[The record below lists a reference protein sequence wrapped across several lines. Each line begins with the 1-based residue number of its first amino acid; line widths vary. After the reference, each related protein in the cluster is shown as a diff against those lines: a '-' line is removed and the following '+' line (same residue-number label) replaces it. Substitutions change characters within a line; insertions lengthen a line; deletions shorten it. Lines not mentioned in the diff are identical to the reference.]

1 MISEALHFRKSIFM
15 PLFQIL
21 LIAVGLAMDAFAVS
35 LASGFSLKSSYLF
48 WSCIIALFFGGF
60 QALMPVLG
68 WFGGNLFRNYIE
80 KFDHWIAFGLLV
92 IIGIRMIYEAFVSHP
107 EKKLIRPTNL
117 LVLLGLAIATSID
130 ALAAGLGFSLLNVP
144 IFLPALTIGIITF
157 IISFCGVMLG
167 RSIGIKW
174 GERAHLL
181 GGIVLIVIG
190 IKILLGHLL

>member
-1 MISEALHFRKSIFM
+1 MSLLQIF
-15 PLFQIL
+15 

-35 LASGFSLKSSYLF
+35 MASGVSLKKSYVL
-48 WSCIIALFFGGF
+48 WACIIALFFGGF
-60 QALMPVLG
+60 QALMPVIG
-68 WFGGNLFRNYIE
+68 WFGGSLFQSYIE
-80 KFDHWIAFGLLV
+80 SFDHWIAFGLLL
-92 IIGIRMIYEAFVSHP
+92 IIGCRMIFEAFISHP

-130 ALAAGLGFSLLNVP
+130 ALAVGLSFSILNAP
-144 IFLPALTIGIITF
+144 ILLPALIIGVVTF

-167 RSIGIKW
+167 KSIGVKW

-190 IKILLGHLL
+190 IKILLEHLL

>member
-1 MISEALHFRKSIFM
+1 M

-35 LASGFSLKSSYLF
+35 LASGISLKKSYVL
-48 WSCIIALFFGGF
+48 WACIIALFFGGF

-130 ALAAGLGFSLLNVP
+130 ALAVGLSFSLLDTQ
-144 IFLPALTIGIITF
+144 IFLPALLIGVVTF
-157 IISFCGVMLG
+157 IISFYGVMLG
-167 RSIGIKW
+167 KSLGVKW
-174 GERAHLL
+174 GERAHVF
-181 GGIVLIVIG
+181 GGIVLILIG
-190 IKILLGHLL
+190 IKILFEHLA